1 MPTIIVIVTKKE
13 SIMADI
19 TRAPFVRHLRAAG
32 TSHIVQIRRGKQV
45 RSGTGLSFWFR
56 PLSVTVSEVPVDDR
70 ELPAVLHARTSDFQQ
85 VTAQATIGYRF
96 ADPEA
101 VATRI
106 DFSIDAD
113 RGTWRAEPLEHVARL
128 LTESAQQ
135 RALDLVSGLPLGQA
149 ITEGGPALRE
159 HIEASLAADEWLRQ
173 SGIAVT
179 GVRVTAVRAE
189 PDLERALQTPARES
203 VQQDADRATYERR
216 AVAVERER
224 AISENE
230 LQSKIELATREEGLF
245 AQQGANTR
253 RKAADAAEALRIQTE
268 GEATRDRVRAAAQAE
283 ARRVIGEAEAVVQRA
298 SVDAYSTA
306 DPQVLLALALR
317 ELAGNL
323 PGIGSLTIT
332 PDLLT
337 SALGRFAADGRI
349 ATEEARP

>member
-1 MPTIIVIVTKKE
+1 
-13 SIMADI
+13 MADI
-19 TRAPFVRHLRAAG
+19 TRRPFVRHLRAGA
-32 TSHIVQIRRGKQV
+32 TSHIVEIRRGAQV

-56 PLSVTVSEVPVDDR
+56 PLSVALSEVPVDDR

-85 VTAQATIGYRF
+85 VTAQATIGFRF

-106 DFSIDAD
+106 DFSIDTD
-113 RGTWRAEPLEHVARL
+113 QGNWRAEPLEHVGRL

-135 RALDLVSGLPLGQA
+135 LALDLVSGLPLGRA
-149 ITEGGPALRE
+149 VTEGGPALRA
-159 HIEASLAADEWLRQ
+159 HLEASLAADERLLHT
-173 SGIAVT
+173 GIAVT

-189 PDLERALQTPARES
+189 PDMERALQTPARES

-245 AQQGANTR
+245 AQQGANAL
-253 RKAADAAEALRIQTE
+253 RKAADVAEALRIQTE
-268 GEATRDRVRAAAQAE
+268 GEAARDRLRAAAQAD
-283 ARRVIGEAEAVVQRA
+283 AKRVVGEAEAAAQQA
-298 SVDAYSTA
+298 SVEAYATA

-317 ELAGNL
+317 DLAGNL
-323 PGIGSLTIT
+323 PEIGSLTIT

-337 SALGRFAADGRI
+337 QALGRFAQDGRFV
-349 ATEEARP
+349 TEAARA